1 MSKHVQ
7 AIVTTLTIVTISR
20 NTRLVVSDKQTASS
34 MASPPPSPDADRR
47 FRELYARPPDFKA
60 LSRLDPDFAAVPN
73 RHNYILWLKDLLDTS
88 SYSKPGRELTGL
100 DIGTGASCIYPLLG
114 CVQRP
119 WSFIATDIDDE
130 SLRFARNNVE
140 RNGLSGRIRL
150 VARSP
155 GDPLIPL
162 DELGI
167 ASIDFA
173 MTNPPFYESEEQ
185 LLRSAQRKRR
195 PPWTA
200 CTGAKTEM
208 VTPGGEAA
216 FVDAMFA
223 ESLRLRGR
231 VQWYTAMLGFLSSLA
246 GFVDKLRGAGV
257 GNYAVT
263 EFVQGAKTRR
273 WGVAWSFAAMRPAG
287 HAARGTRAALLSRN
301 LLPAA
306 SEAEMEVPRAGAGAE
321 TEAAEDRARVVA
333 ALSARLAAAMAAL
346 DLLSWEWDDAALEGV
361 GRAPDKVWA
370 RAWRRRTKRGR
381 DGAPAQG
388 GPAGAFGFAVW
399 IRASAAR
406 ASLGCRWLEGFD
418 PAVFESFQG
427 FLRRVVEGA

>member
-60 LSRLDPDFAAVPN
+60 LSRLDPDFAAVAKGRELDFSDPKAVMQLTKTLLRLDFGLEMHLPDTRLCPPVCNGPHFPVPN

-114 CVQRP
+114 PPQTADTSLSP
-119 WSFIATDIDDE
+119 GADIDDE

-287 HAARGTRAALLSRN
+287 HAARGTRAAGPRSVLDDDAS
-301 LLPAA
+301 LP
-306 SEAEMEVPRAGAGAE
+306 VQ
-321 TEAAEDRARVVA
+321 
-333 ALSARLAAAMAAL
+333 RLAVGVKQPQTAL
-346 DLLSWEWDDAALEGV
+346 GTRNRLVGQPPRILERHQLLLCI
-361 GRAPDKVWA
+361 P
-370 RAWRRRTKRGR
+370 
-381 DGAPAQG
+381 Q
-388 GPAGAFGFAVW
+388 
-399 IRASAAR
+399 
-406 ASLGCRWLEGFD
+406 
-418 PAVFESFQG
+418 
-427 FLRRVVEGA
+427 LRVLSPPPRLVILLVIVVVVVVVV